1 MPYNPQEWQWQQP
14 PLRFRFPVLYN
25 LSRIALVLGGVAL
38 GLLVLSA
45 IALNPHTH
53 SGVRMVAVVIAV
65 LGIVGGCVWINKSDA
80 ALMIAYCIIVGG
92 IVSFCVG
99 TFAWAQ
105 NLLPPHVY
113 TWLCLGGGM
122 AGFFGGVWK
131 EMLGAEVA
139 PPAPAPAAIPRP
151 PVRTP
156 SDDVHGSG
164 RIINNLKG
172 MQGTSGKKPRGN
184 LDDRTLDY

>member
-14 PLRFRFPVLYN
+14 PWRFRFPVLYN
-25 LSRIALVLGGVAL
+25 LSRIALVLGGVAF

-45 IALNPHTH
+45 IAFNPHIH
-53 SGVRMVAVVIAV
+53 SGVRMVALVLAV
-65 LGIVGGCVWINKSDA
+65 SGFMGTCVWIHKSGS

-113 TWLCLGGGM
+113 TWLCLGGVM
-122 AGFFGGVWK
+122 VGFFGGVWK
-131 EMLGAEVA
+131 EMLGAEVT
-139 PPAPAPAAIPRP
+139 PPAPVSQRP
-151 PVRTP
+151 MPVDPPSHDTP
-156 SDDVHGSG
+156 SARWATG
-164 RIINNLKG
+164 REMNQAWG
-172 MQGTSGKKPRGN
+172 GKQSSSDEAKVY
-184 LDDRTLDY
+184 D